1 MDISIF
7 RFFQLIKLRSS
18 RSHTISNGQEADGD
32 DHYGREGYK
41 RSLYRMQER
50 NGVPSSELLPK
61 ERIMEYHIA
70 VDRKYGIGTAD
81 GLRTYIHDILRSSR
95 IDVSGK

>member
-1 MDISIF
+1 
-7 RFFQLIKLRSS
+7 
-18 RSHTISNGQEADGD
+18 
-32 DHYGREGYK
+32 
-41 RSLYRMQER
+41 MQER